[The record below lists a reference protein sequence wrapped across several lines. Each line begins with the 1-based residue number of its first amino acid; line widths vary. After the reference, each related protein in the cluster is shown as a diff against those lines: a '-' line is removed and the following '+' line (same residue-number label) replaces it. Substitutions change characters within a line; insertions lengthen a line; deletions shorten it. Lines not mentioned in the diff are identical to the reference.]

1 MDASELLSLGKKA
14 LGDKVWGAEAVLH
27 VGVELA
33 TAVNS
38 LKNVSGAD
46 KSELVCQTILK
57 LLDDGEKAEKELSGG
72 STETGKTK
80 IPWNECR
87 SVVKN
92 VLPTALHLVVK
103 ASRGEI
109 QLPAVLNALPG
120 LKNLQVPPIVSS
132 CFSAVWSLFQRVF
145 LKKGGPASSS
155 ALDLG
160 SAAAAASASA
170 SASASLAGAVAS
182 PGVVSLV
189 EKLPELAKDPLAEVR
204 ELVARVEKMLK
215 EAQALPEAKAAKE
228 AKEARLQ
235 HPPLPP
241 SPELTDVSLPGELPT
256 LAEAPASQ

>member
-57 LLDDGEKAEKELSGG
+57 LLDDGEKAEKELSGV

-87 SVVKN
+87 TVVKN
-92 VLPTALHLVVK
+92 VLPTTLHLVVK

-109 QLPAVLNALPG
+109 QLPAVL
-120 LKNLQVPPIVSS
+120 KNLPVPQAVSS
-132 CFSAVWSLFQRVF
+132 CLSSLWSLFERVF
-145 LKKGGPASSS
+145 LKKEGSGA
-155 ALDLG
+155 LG
-160 SAAAAASASA
+160 SAAA
-170 SASASLAGAVAS
+170 SASLALRAAAA

-189 EKLPELAKDPLAEVR
+189 EKLPEVSVLAKDPLAEVR

-215 EAQALPEAKAAKE
+215 EAQALPEVKAAKE
-228 AKEARLQ
+228 AKEAKESRLQ
-235 HPPLPP
+235 HPPLLPT
-241 SPELTDVSLPGELPT
+241 PELIDVSLPGELPT
-256 LAEAPASQ
+256 LAEAPAAQ

>member
-1 MDASELLSLGKKA
+1 MDASQLLSLGKKA

-72 STETGKTK
+72 STATTKTK

-87 SVVKN
+87 TVVKN
-92 VLPTALHLVVK
+92 VLPTTLHLVVK

-109 QLPAVLNALPG
+109 QLPAM
-120 LKNLQVPPIVSS
+120 LKNLPVPPVVSS
-132 CFSAVWSLFQRVF
+132 CLSALWSLFERVF
-145 LKKGGPASSS
+145 WKKEGPAS
-155 ALDLG
+155 
-160 SAAAAASASA
+160 AASLVA
-170 SASASLAGAVAS
+170 AVAS
-182 PGVVSLV
+182 PDVVSLV

-215 EAQALPEAKAAKE
+215 EAQALPEVKAAKE
-228 AKEARLQ
+228 AKEAKETKESRLQ

-256 LAEAPASQ
+256 PAEAPVAP

>member
-57 LLDDGEKAEKELSGG
+57 LLDDGEKAEKELSGV
-72 STETGKTK
+72 STERGKTK

-87 SVVKN
+87 TVVKN
-92 VLPTALHLVVK
+92 VLPTTLHLVVK

-109 QLPAVLNALPG
+109 QLPAVMKNLPV
-120 LKNLQVPPIVSS
+120 LKNLPVPQAVSS
-132 CFSAVWSLFQRVF
+132 CFSAVWSLFERVF
-145 LKKGGPASSS
+145 WKKESAASL
-155 ALDLG
+155 ALR
-160 SAAAAASASA
+160 AAAA
-170 SASASLAGAVAS
+170 
-182 PGVVSLV
+182 PDVVSLV
-189 EKLPELAKDPLAEVR
+189 EKLPEVSALAKDPLSEVR

-215 EAQALPEAKAAKE
+215 EAQALPEVKAAKE
-228 AKEARLQ
+228 TRLQ

-241 SPELTDVSLPGELPT
+241 SPEPTDVSLPGELPT
-256 LAEAPASQ
+256 LAEAPAAQ

>member
-87 SVVKN
+87 TVVKN

-109 QLPAVLNALPG
+109 KLPAL
-120 LKNLQVPPIVSS
+120 LKNLPVPPIVSS
-132 CFSAVWSLFQRVF
+132 CLSAVWALFERVF
-145 LKKGGPASSS
+145 WKKGGSASSS

-160 SAAAAASASA
+160 SAAAAA
-170 SASASLAGAVAS
+170 ASLAVAA
-182 PGVVSLV
+182 PDVVSLV
-189 EKLPELAKDPLAEVR
+189 EKIPELSAVAKDPLAEVR

-215 EAQALPEAKAAKE
+215 EAQALPELKAAKE
-228 AKEARLQ
+228 AKESKEARLQ
-235 HPPLPP
+235 HSPLPP

-256 LAEAPASQ
+256 PVEAPAAQ

>member
-57 LLDDGEKAEKELSGG
+57 LLDDGEKAEKALSGG
-72 STETGKTK
+72 STETAKTK

-87 SVVKN
+87 TVVKN

-109 QLPAVLNALPG
+109 QLPAL
-120 LKNLQVPPIVSS
+120 LKNLPVPQAVSS
-132 CFSAVWSLFQRVF
+132 CLSSLWSFFERVF
-145 LKKGGPASSS
+145 WKK
-155 ALDLG
+155 DG
-160 SAAAAASASA
+160 SAAA
-170 SASASLAGAVAS
+170 SLVGAVAS
-182 PGVVSLV
+182 PDVVSLAEKLPGVSALV
-189 EKLPELAKDPLAEVR
+189 EKLPEAVMDPLAEVR

-215 EAQALPEAKAAKE
+215 EAQALPDMKAAK
-228 AKEARLQ
+228 ALILQ
-235 HPPLPP
+235 HPPLHP
-241 SPELTDVSLPGELPT
+241 SPGLTDVSLPGELPT
-256 LAEAPASQ
+256 PEEVPASQ

>member
-57 LLDDGEKAEKELSGG
+57 LLDDGEKAEKELSGE
-72 STETGKTK
+72 STEKAKTK

-87 SVVKN
+87 TVVKN
-92 VLPTALHLVVK
+92 VLPTTLHLVVK

-109 QLPAVLNALPG
+109 QLPAM
-120 LKNLQVPPIVSS
+120 LKNLPVPPVVSS
-132 CFSAVWSLFQRVF
+132 CLSALWSLFERVF
-145 LKKGGPASSS
+145 WKKEGPAS
-155 ALDLG
+155 
-160 SAAAAASASA
+160 AASLVA
-170 SASASLAGAVAS
+170 AVAS
-182 PGVVSLV
+182 PDVVSLV

-215 EAQALPEAKAAKE
+215 EAQALPEVKAAKE

-256 LAEAPASQ
+256 PAEAPVAQ

>member
-57 LLDDGEKAEKELSGG
+57 LLDDGEKAEKELSGV

-87 SVVKN
+87 TVVKN

-109 QLPAVLNALPG
+109 QLPAVL
-120 LKNLQVPPIVSS
+120 KNLPVPQAVSS
-132 CFSAVWSLFQRVF
+132 CLSAVWSLFERVL
-145 LKKGGPASSS
+145 LKKEGS
-155 ALDLG
+155 A
-160 SAAAAASASA
+160 AAAAASASA
-170 SASASLAGAVAS
+170 SLSLG

-215 EAQALPEAKAAKE
+215 EAQALPEVKAAAKE

-235 HPPLPP
+235 HPLLPP
-241 SPELTDVSLPGELPT
+241 TPEQTAVSLPGELPT
-256 LAEAPASQ
+256 PSEAPAAQ

>member
-33 TAVNS
+33 MAVNS

-57 LLDDGEKAEKELSGG
+57 LLDDGEKAEKALSGG
-72 STETGKTK
+72 STETGKTR

-87 SVVKN
+87 TVVTN
-92 VLPTALHLVVK
+92 VLPTTLHLVVK

-109 QLPAVLNALPG
+109 QLPAVL
-120 LKNLQVPPIVSS
+120 KNLPVPQAVSS
-132 CFSAVWSLFQRVF
+132 CLSAVWSLFERF
-145 LKKGGPASSS
+145 FWKKESAS
-155 ALDLG
+155 LDLG
-160 SAAAAASASA
+160 SAAASALGAAAS
-170 SASASLAGAVAS
+170 LG
-182 PGVVSLV
+182 PDVVSLV
-189 EKLPELAKDPLAEVR
+189 EKIPEIAKDPLAEVR

-215 EAQALPEAKAAKE
+215 EAQALPEVKAAKE

-256 LAEAPASQ
+256 PAEAPAAQ

>member
-57 LLDDGEKAEKELSGG
+57 LLDDEEKAEKELSGG
-72 STETGKTK
+72 STATTKTK

-87 SVVKN
+87 TVVKN
-92 VLPTALHLVVK
+92 VLPTTLHLVVK

-109 QLPAVLNALPG
+109 QLPAM
-120 LKNLQVPPIVSS
+120 LKNLPVPPVVSS
-132 CFSAVWSLFQRVF
+132 CLSALWSLFERVF
-145 LKKGGPASSS
+145 WKKEGPAS
-155 ALDLG
+155 
-160 SAAAAASASA
+160 AAS
-170 SASASLAGAVAS
+170 LVGAVAS
-182 PGVVSLV
+182 PDVVSLV

-215 EAQALPEAKAAKE
+215 EAQALPEVKAAKE

-256 LAEAPASQ
+256 PSEAPAAQ

>member
-14 LGDKVWGAEAVLH
+14 LGDKVWGAEAVLR

-57 LLDDGEKAEKELSGG
+57 LLDDGEKAEKELSGV

-92 VLPTALHLVVK
+92 VLPTTLHLVVK

-109 QLPAVLNALPG
+109 QLPAL
-120 LKNLQVPPIVSS
+120 LKNLPVPQAVSS
-132 CFSAVWSLFQRVF
+132 CLSAVWSLFERVF
-145 LKKGGPASSS
+145 LKKQPVSS
-155 ALDLG
+155 LDLG
-160 SAAAAASASA
+160 SAAAAAAA
-170 SASASLAGAVAS
+170 LG
-182 PGVVSLV
+182 PGVVSLA
-189 EKLPELAKDPLAEVR
+189 EKLPELVKDPLAEVR
-204 ELVARVEKMLK
+204 ELVVRVEKMLK
-215 EAQALPEAKAAKE
+215 EAQALPEVKAAKE
-228 AKEARLQ
+228 TKETKETKEARLQ
-235 HPPLPP
+235 HPLLPP
-241 SPELTDVSLPGELPT
+241 SPALTDVSLPGGLPT
-256 LAEAPASQ
+256 PAEAPAAP

>member
-57 LLDDGEKAEKELSGG
+57 LLDDGEKAEKELSGV

-87 SVVKN
+87 TVVKN

-109 QLPAVLNALPG
+109 QLPAL
-120 LKNLQVPPIVSS
+120 LKNLPVPQAVSS
-132 CFSAVWSLFQRVF
+132 CLSSLWSLFERVF
-145 LKKGGPASSS
+145 LKKEGSAAAAS
-155 ALDLG
+155 LDLG
-160 SAAAAASASA
+160 SAAA
-170 SASASLAGAVAS
+170 SASLALRAAAA

-189 EKLPELAKDPLAEVR
+189 EKLPEIAKDPLAEVR

-215 EAQALPEAKAAKE
+215 EAQALPEVKAAKE
-228 AKEARLQ
+228 AKEAKESRLQ

-241 SPELTDVSLPGELPT
+241 SPELIDVSLPGELPT
-256 LAEAPASQ
+256 LAEAPAAQ

>member
-14 LGDKVWGAEAVLH
+14 LGDKVWGAETVLR

-57 LLDDGEKAEKELSGG
+57 LLDDGEKAEKELSGV

-87 SVVKN
+87 TVVKN

-109 QLPAVLNALPG
+109 QLPAM
-120 LKNLQVPPIVSS
+120 LKNLPVPPVVSS
-132 CFSAVWSLFQRVF
+132 CLSAVWSLFERVF
-145 LKKGGPASSS
+145 LKKESAASS
-155 ALDLG
+155 A
-160 SAAAAASASA
+160 
-170 SASASLAGAVAS
+170 ASLALG

-215 EAQALPEAKAAKE
+215 EAQALPEVKAAKETKE

-241 SPELTDVSLPGELPT
+241 SPELIDVSLPGELPT
-256 LAEAPASQ
+256 PSEAPVAQ

>member
-14 LGDKVWGAEAVLH
+14 LGDKAWCAEAVLH

-57 LLDDGEKAEKELSGG
+57 LLDDGEKAEKELSGE

-87 SVVKN
+87 TVVKN

-109 QLPAVLNALPG
+109 QLPPM
-120 LKNLQVPPIVSS
+120 LKNLPVPQVVSS
-132 CFSAVWSLFQRVF
+132 CFSAVWSLFERVF
-145 LKKGGPASSS
+145 WKKDG
-155 ALDLG
+155 
-160 SAAAAASASA
+160 SASA
-170 SASASLAGAVAS
+170 SASASLALG
-182 PGVVSLV
+182 PGVVSLAAEKLPEVSALV
-189 EKLPELAKDPLAEVR
+189 EKLPEVVKLPEVSALVKDPLAEVR

-215 EAQALPEAKAAKE
+215 EAQALPEVKAADAAKAL
-228 AKEARLQ
+228 RLQ
-235 HPPLPP
+235 HPLLPP
-241 SPELTDVSLPGELPT
+241 TPELTDVSLPGELPT
-256 LAEAPASQ
+256 PAEAPAAQ

>member
-1 MDASELLSLGKKA
+1 MDPMEFLSSSVTLFGDRKWSSENVLRFASELA
-14 LGDKVWGAEAVLH
+14 QN
-27 VGVELA
+27 
-33 TAVNS
+33 VNS
-38 LKNVSGAD
+38 LSNISGKD
-46 KSELVCQTILK
+46 KTELVCQTILK
-57 LLDDGEKAEKELSGG
+57 MLDDGEKAEKERAAV
-72 STETGKTK
+72 STEKETTK

-87 SVVKN
+87 TVVKN
-92 VLPTALHLVVK
+92 VLPTTLHLVVK

-132 CFSAVWSLFQRVF
+132 CFSAVWSLFERVF

-160 SAAAAASASA
+160 SAAAA
-170 SASASLAGAVAS
+170 ASASLAGAVAS

>member
-87 SVVKN
+87 TVVKN
-92 VLPTALHLVVK
+92 VLPTTLHLVVK

-109 QLPAVLNALPG
+109 QLPAVL
-120 LKNLQVPPIVSS
+120 KNLPVPQAVSS
-132 CFSAVWSLFQRVF
+132 CLSVVWSLFERF
-145 LKKGGPASSS
+145 FWKKEGSAS
-155 ALDLG
+155 LDLG
-160 SAAAAASASA
+160 SAAA
-170 SASASLAGAVAS
+170 SASLALRAAAA
-182 PGVVSLV
+182 PDVVSLV
-189 EKLPELAKDPLAEVR
+189 EKLPEAVKNLPEIAKDPLAEVR

-215 EAQALPEAKAAKE
+215 EAQALPEAKAAN
-228 AKEARLQ
+228 EARLQ
-235 HPPLPP
+235 HPLLPP
-241 SPELTDVSLPGELPT
+241 SPEPTDVSLPGELPT
-256 LAEAPASQ
+256 PAEAPAAQ

>member
-57 LLDDGEKAEKELSGG
+57 LLDDGEKAEKELLGG

-87 SVVKN
+87 TVVKN

-109 QLPAVLNALPG
+109 QLPAL
-120 LKNLQVPPIVSS
+120 LKNLPVPQAVSS
-132 CFSAVWSLFQRVF
+132 CLSSLWSLFERVF
-145 LKKGGPASSS
+145 LKKGSAAS
-155 ALDLG
+155 LDLG
-160 SAAAAASASA
+160 SAAA
-170 SASASLAGAVAS
+170 SASLALRAAAA

-189 EKLPELAKDPLAEVR
+189 EKLPELSALAKDPLAEVR

-215 EAQALPEAKAAKE
+215 EAQALPEVKAAAKE
-228 AKEARLQ
+228 SKEARLQ

-241 SPELTDVSLPGELPT
+241 SPELIDVSLPGGLPT
-256 LAEAPASQ
+256 PSEAPAAQ

>member
-33 TAVNS
+33 MAVNS

-57 LLDDGEKAEKELSGG
+57 LLDDGEKAEKELLGG
-72 STETGKTK
+72 STATVKTK

-87 SVVKN
+87 TVVTN
-92 VLPTALHLVVK
+92 VLPTTLHLVVK

-109 QLPAVLNALPG
+109 QLPAVL
-120 LKNLQVPPIVSS
+120 KNLPVPQAVSS
-132 CFSAVWSLFQRVF
+132 CLSAVWSLFERVF
-145 LKKGGPASSS
+145 WKKEPASS
-155 ALDLG
+155 LDLG
-160 SAAAAASASA
+160 SAAAALGPAAA
-170 SASASLAGAVAS
+170 ALG

-189 EKLPELAKDPLAEVR
+189 EKLPEIAKDPLAEVR

-215 EAQALPEAKAAKE
+215 EAQALPELKAAKE
-228 AKEARLQ
+228 IKETKEIKEARLQ

-256 LAEAPASQ
+256 LAEAPAAP

>member
-57 LLDDGEKAEKELSGG
+57 LLDDGEKAEKELLGG

-87 SVVKN
+87 TVVKN

-109 QLPAVLNALPG
+109 QLPAL
-120 LKNLQVPPIVSS
+120 LKNLPVPQAVSS
-132 CFSAVWSLFQRVF
+132 CLSSLWSLFERVF
-145 LKKGGPASSS
+145 LKKGSAAS
-155 ALDLG
+155 LDLG
-160 SAAAAASASA
+160 SAAA
-170 SASASLAGAVAS
+170 SASLALRAAAA

-189 EKLPELAKDPLAEVR
+189 EKLPELSALAKDPLSEVR

-215 EAQALPEAKAAKE
+215 EAQALPEVKAAAKE
-228 AKEARLQ
+228 SKEARLQ

-241 SPELTDVSLPGELPT
+241 SPELIDVSLPGGLPT
-256 LAEAPASQ
+256 PSEAPAAQ

>member
-33 TAVNS
+33 MAVNS

-57 LLDDGEKAEKELSGG
+57 LLDDGEKAEKELLGG
-72 STETGKTK
+72 STATVKTK

-87 SVVKN
+87 TVVTN
-92 VLPTALHLVVK
+92 VLPTTLHLVVK

-109 QLPAVLNALPG
+109 QLPAVL
-120 LKNLQVPPIVSS
+120 KNLPVPQAVSS
-132 CFSAVWSLFQRVF
+132 CLSAVWSLFERF
-145 LKKGGPASSS
+145 FWKKESAS
-155 ALDLG
+155 LDLG
-160 SAAAAASASA
+160 SAAASALGAAAS
-170 SASASLAGAVAS
+170 LG
-182 PGVVSLV
+182 PDVVSLV
-189 EKLPELAKDPLAEVR
+189 EKIPEIAKDPLAEVR

-215 EAQALPEAKAAKE
+215 EAQALPELKAAKE
-228 AKEARLQ
+228 IKETKETKEARLQ

-256 LAEAPASQ
+256 LAEAPAAP

>member
-46 KSELVCQTILK
+46 KSELVCKTILK

-87 SVVKN
+87 TLVNN

-109 QLPAVLNALPG
+109 QLPPM
-120 LKNLQVPPIVSS
+120 LKNLPVPPIVSS
-132 CFSAVWSLFQRVF
+132 CFSAVWSLFQQVF
-145 LKKGGPASSS
+145 WKKEGSASSLGPAVV
-155 ALDLG
+155 
-160 SAAAAASASA
+160 
-170 SASASLAGAVAS
+170 SLAAEKL
-182 PGVVSLV
+182 PEVSALV
-189 EKLPELAKDPLAEVR
+189 EKLPEVSSLVKDPLAEVR

-215 EAQALPEAKAAKE
+215 EAQALPEVNHAKAL
-228 AKEARLQ
+228 RLQ
-235 HPPLPP
+235 HPLLPP
-241 SPELTDVSLPGELPT
+241 SHELTDVSLPGELPT
-256 LAEAPASQ
+256 LAEAPAAQ

>member
-14 LGDKVWGAEAVLH
+14 LGDKLWGAEAVLH

-46 KSELVCQTILK
+46 KSELVCQTILE
-57 LLDDGEKAEKELSGG
+57 LLDDGEKAEKALSGG
-72 STETGKTK
+72 STETTKTK

-87 SVVKN
+87 TVVKN

-109 QLPAVLNALPG
+109 QLPAL
-120 LKNLQVPPIVSS
+120 LKNLPVPQAVSS
-132 CFSAVWSLFQRVF
+132 CFSAVWSLFERVF
-145 LKKGGPASSS
+145 WKK
-155 ALDLG
+155 D
-160 SAAAAASASA
+160 AAASASA
-170 SASASLAGAVAS
+170 SVSLALGAVAA

-189 EKLPELAKDPLAEVR
+189 EKLPELAKDPLLEVR
-204 ELVARVEKMLK
+204 ELAVRVEKMLK
-215 EAQALPEAKAAKE
+215 EAQALPEVRGAKAEKE
-228 AKEARLQ
+228 AKLQ

-241 SPELTDVSLPGELPT
+241 SPELTAVSLPGGLPT
-256 LAEAPASQ
+256 PAEAPAAQ

>member
-57 LLDDGEKAEKELSGG
+57 LLDDGEKAEKALSGG
-72 STETGKTK
+72 STETGKTR

-87 SVVKN
+87 TVVKN
-92 VLPTALHLVVK
+92 VLPTTLHLVVK

-109 QLPAVLNALPG
+109 QLPAVL
-120 LKNLQVPPIVSS
+120 KNLPVPQAVSS
-132 CFSAVWSLFQRVF
+132 CLSVVWSLFERF
-145 LKKGGPASSS
+145 FWKKEGSAS
-155 ALDLG
+155 LDLG
-160 SAAAAASASA
+160 SAAA
-170 SASASLAGAVAS
+170 SLAAAA
-182 PGVVSLV
+182 PDVVSLV
-189 EKLPELAKDPLAEVR
+189 EKLPEAVKNLPDIAKDPLAEVR

-215 EAQALPEAKAAKE
+215 EAQALPEVKALSEAKAAN
-228 AKEARLQ
+228 EARLQ

-256 LAEAPASQ
+256 LAEAPAAQ

>member
-1 MDASELLSLGKKA
+1 MDASQLLSLGKKA

-72 STETGKTK
+72 STETGKTR

-87 SVVKN
+87 TVVKN
-92 VLPTALHLVVK
+92 VLPTTLHLVVK

-109 QLPAVLNALPG
+109 QLPAM
-120 LKNLQVPPIVSS
+120 LKNLPVPPIVSS
-132 CFSAVWSLFQRVF
+132 CFSAAWSLFERVF
-145 LKKGGPASSS
+145 WKKGGSASAS

-160 SAAAAASASA
+160 SAAA
-170 SASASLAGAVAS
+170 SLAVAA
-182 PGVVSLV
+182 PDVVSLV
-189 EKLPELAKDPLAEVR
+189 EKLPEIAKDPLAEVR

-215 EAQALPEAKAAKE
+215 EAQALPEVKAL
-228 AKEARLQ
+228 RLQ
-235 HPPLPP
+235 NPPLPP

-256 LAEAPASQ
+256 LAEAPAAQ

>member
-57 LLDDGEKAEKELSGG
+57 LLDDGEKAEKALSGG
-72 STETGKTK
+72 STETTKTK

-87 SVVKN
+87 TVVKN

-109 QLPAVLNALPG
+109 QLPAL
-120 LKNLQVPPIVSS
+120 LKNLPVPQAVSS
-132 CFSAVWSLFQRVF
+132 CLSSLWSLFERVF
-145 LKKGGPASSS
+145 LKKGSAAS
-155 ALDLG
+155 LDLG
-160 SAAAAASASA
+160 SAAA
-170 SASASLAGAVAS
+170 SLAAAA

-189 EKLPELAKDPLAEVR
+189 EKLPELSALAKDPLAEVR
-204 ELVARVEKMLK
+204 ELVGRVEKMLK
-215 EAQALPEAKAAKE
+215 EAQALPEVKAAAKEAKE

-241 SPELTDVSLPGELPT
+241 SPELIDVSLPGELPT
-256 LAEAPASQ
+256 PSEAPAAQ

>member
-72 STETGKTK
+72 STATGKTK

-87 SVVKN
+87 TVVKN
-92 VLPTALHLVVK
+92 VLPTTLHLVVK

-132 CFSAVWSLFQRVF
+132 CFSAVWSLFERVF

-160 SAAAAASASA
+160 SAAAA
-170 SASASLAGAVAS
+170 ASASLAGAVAS

>member
-38 LKNVSGAD
+38 MKNVSGAD

-72 STETGKTK
+72 STETAKTK

-87 SVVKN
+87 TVVKN
-92 VLPTALHLVVK
+92 VLPTTLHLVVK

-109 QLPAVLNALPG
+109 QLPAVMKNLPV
-120 LKNLQVPPIVSS
+120 LKNLPVPQAVSS
-132 CFSAVWSLFQRVF
+132 CFSAVWSLFERV
-145 LKKGGPASSS
+145 LWKKE
-155 ALDLG
+155 
-160 SAAAAASASA
+160 SAASLVEAA
-170 SASASLAGAVAS
+170 
-182 PGVVSLV
+182 PDVVSLV
-189 EKLPELAKDPLAEVR
+189 EKLPEAVKDLPEAVKDPLAEVR

-215 EAQALPEAKAAKE
+215 EAQALPEVKAAKE
-228 AKEARLQ
+228 TRLQ

-241 SPELTDVSLPGELPT
+241 SPEPTDVSLPGELPT
-256 LAEAPASQ
+256 PAEAPAAQ

>member
-57 LLDDGEKAEKELSGG
+57 LLDDGEKAEKALSGG

-87 SVVKN
+87 TVVKN

-109 QLPAVLNALPG
+109 QLPALLNALPG
-120 LKNLQVPPIVSS
+120 LKNLPVPQAVSS
-132 CFSAVWSLFQRVF
+132 CLSAVWSLFERVF
-145 LKKGGPASSS
+145 LKKGGSASSS

-160 SAAAAASASA
+160 SAAAAAAA
-170 SASASLAGAVAS
+170 ASASLVGTVAS

-235 HPPLPP
+235 HPLLPP

>member
-57 LLDDGEKAEKELSGG
+57 LLDDGEKAEKELSGE
-72 STETGKTK
+72 STEKAKTK

-87 SVVKN
+87 TVVKN
-92 VLPTALHLVVK
+92 VLPTTLHLVVK

-109 QLPAVLNALPG
+109 QLPAVLNMLPG
-120 LKNLQVPPIVSS
+120 LKNVQVPQAVSS
-132 CFSAVWSLFQRVF
+132 CFSAVWSLLERVF
-145 LKKGGPASSS
+145 WKKDG
-155 ALDLG
+155 
-160 SAAAAASASA
+160 SASA
-170 SASASLAGAVAS
+170 ASLAGAAAS
-182 PGVVSLV
+182 LGPDVVSLAEKLPGVSALV
-189 EKLPELAKDPLAEVR
+189 EKLPEVVKDPLAEVR

-215 EAQALPEAKAAKE
+215 EAQALPEVKAADAVKE
-228 AKEARLQ
+228 LRLQ

-241 SPELTDVSLPGELPT
+241 TPELTVVSLPGELPT
-256 LAEAPASQ
+256 PEEVPAAQ